1 MHNKNTKK
9 NNTAGNICSV
19 QKCNFE
25 ALIYKKMV
33 TNTIGGLIIEI
44 FYANLIGQ
52 DWQIVFSPQK
62 MT

>member
-44 FYANLIGQ
+44 FYANLIG
-52 DWQIVFSPQK
+52 
-62 MT
+62 